1 MLEIKNLHAEID
13 NQKILQ
19 GVTLQV
25 NPGETH
31 VILGPNGSG
40 KSTFG
45 RVILGDPK
53 YKQTQGEITLN
64 NKNANTMSPS
74 ERSQNGF
81 FLSFQSP
88 PELDGVTVKNFL
100 FAAKKSVAPEAK
112 SFFRFKKSLIEITKK
127 LGLPEEFIE
136 REMNKNFSGGERKKW
151 K

>member
-25 NPGETH
+25 KPRETH

-64 NKNANTMSPS
+64 NKKNANTMSPS

-81 FLSFQSP
+81 FSKLPIALRTRRSYRQKLP
-88 PELDGVTVKNFL
+88 IRRQ
-100 FAAKKSVAPEAK
+100 KKYHP
-112 SFFRFKKSLIEITKK
+112 
-127 LGLPEEFIE
+127 
-136 REMNKNFSGGERKKW
+136 
-151 K
+151 